1 MKFITLIFALTTH
14 IFAQSY
20 GNPQSNRGPDHGSA
34 KNFGVSEWKRV
45 VSVGSELAVSGQT
58 YSYIRNSEDEFKLS
72 KKIGNQ
78 FTDVI
83 LKLKSKYSNIGM
95 DEYSRLLHVYEDEKI
110 IHIYSWGVNG
120 YHFLFY
126 QKRETQEPRLI
137 RLGYIQNAV
146 HSMEGFDDSIKSL
159 EFTGAAQLKITK
171 DPATE
176 AQKRLRPYLFSS
188 PGVYEFRPDGVYR
201 DGVFDPSVSDRE
213 PQDVVDENIQ
223 KDPQHY
229 IKKQQL
235 HAARVASWTKEQ
247 MDAEAASAAKRAPQP
262 NPKPELPETKPTN
275 IATAPSL
282 PKSVT
287 PTAVPVMTQNL
298 ISWLAGLVGLM
309 VILLGYLGWRYVR
322 KKARP

>member
-14 IFAQSY
+14 IFAQTY

-34 KNFGVSEWKRV
+34 KNFGVSEWKGV
-45 VSVGSELAVSGQT
+45 VSVGSELTVSDQT

-95 DEYSRLLHVYEDEKI
+95 DEYSRLLNVYEDEEI
-110 IHIYSWGVNG
+110 INIYSWGVSG

-137 RLGYIQNAV
+137 RFGYIQNLNHTYFA
-146 HSMEGFDDSIKSL
+146 FDKSIQSI
-159 EFTGAAQLKITK
+159 EFSGAAQMKITTV
-171 DPATE
+171 PTVE
-176 AQKRLRPYLFSS
+176 GQKRGYDDFKS
-188 PGVYEFRPDGVYR
+188 PGVYEFRPDGVYLN
-201 DGVFDPSVSDRE
+201 GVFDPSAADRE
-213 PQDVVDENIQ
+213 PQDVVDENIR

-247 MDAEAASAAKRAPQP
+247 MDAEAANAAKQPPQP

-275 IATAPSL
+275 IAMAPSL
-282 PKSVT
+282 PKPVT
-287 PTAVPVMTQNL
+287 PAAVPVMTQNL
-298 ISWLAGLVGLM
+298 ISWLAGLVGLL
-309 VILLGYLGWRYVR
+309 VILLGYLGWRYFT
-322 KKARP
+322 KKARS